1 MSKQVIS
8 FLLQLSGSILLLG
21 GYFPQIIQLYKTKKS
36 EDISLSFWVIL
47 TTGLF
52 CIAFNMLISHVP
64 NFIMVTQF
72 LNAIIALWVLVLV
85 KKYK

>member
-8 FLLQLSGSILLLG
+8 FLLQIVGVSTLLM

-52 CIAFNMLISHVP
+52 CIAFNMLIHHVP
-64 NFIMVTQF
+64 TFIMVTQF